1 MNKFINQIIN
11 ADCLDVL
18 KELPDK
24 SIELVLTDPPYGRDI
39 IKRGKIGSNGIATAT
54 DYGSET
60 WDNKS
65 PEQIYF
71 DEIFRVSKN
80 QIIFGANYF
89 IEKINKNSPCWL
101 IWDKDNTGDFAD
113 AELAWTSFETP
124 VRIYRWRW
132 NGMLQQDMKNKEKRI
147 HPTQKPVKLFEK
159 IISDYYKRESA
170 GIVADFYSGSGTTAI
185 ACYNLGIPF
194 ICVEKK
200 KKYFDDS
207 VKRFNL
213 ERSQMRL
220 FSPPEIVSEYKQS
233 NLFEQKE
240 IL

>member
-1 MNKFINQIIN
+1 MQEYLNKITH
-11 ADCLDVL
+11 ADCMEVL
-18 KELPDK
+18 KNLPDK
-24 SIELVLTDPPYGRDI
+24 SIELVLTDPPFGRKI
-39 IKRGKIGSNGIATAT
+39 VKNGKIGGDRIAAVK

-60 WDNKS
+60 WDDKS
-65 PEQIYF
+65 PDKIYF

-101 IWDKDNTGDFAD
+101 IWDKDNSGDFAD
-113 AELAWTSFETP
+113 AELAWTSFSTP

-147 HPTQKPVKLFEK
+147 HPTQKPVRLFEK
-159 IISDYYKRESA
+159 IISDYYKKDSN

-200 KKYFDDS
+200 KQYFDDS
-207 VKRFNL
+207 IKRFD
-213 ERSQMRL
+213 EVKSQIKIPFETPVESVVCQR
-220 FSPPEIVSEYKQS
+220 
-233 NLFEQKE
+233 NLFEKE
-240 IL
+240 L

>member
-1 MNKFINQIIN
+1 MEQYLNKITF
-11 ADCLDVL
+11 ADCMEVL
-18 KELPDK
+18 KKLPDK
-24 SIELVLTDPPYGRDI
+24 SIELVLTDPPYGRKI
-39 IKRGKIGSNGIATAT
+39 IKLGRMGGDGIAVAKE
-54 DYGSET
+54 YGSKT
-60 WDNKS
+60 WDDES

-101 IWDKDNTGDFAD
+101 IWDKDNSGDFAD
-113 AELAWTSFETP
+113 AELAWTSFNTP

-159 IISDYYKRESA
+159 IILDYYKRESN
-170 GIVADFYSGSGTTAI
+170 GIVADFYGGSGTLAI

-194 ICVEKK
+194 ICTEKNEE
-200 KKYFDDS
+200 YYNDA
-207 VKRFNL
+207 VKRFDFEKSQIKLFTPATL
-213 ERSQMRL
+213 ESVYLQQNL
-220 FSPPEIVSEYKQS
+220 FSV
-233 NLFEQKE
+233 
-240 IL
+240 